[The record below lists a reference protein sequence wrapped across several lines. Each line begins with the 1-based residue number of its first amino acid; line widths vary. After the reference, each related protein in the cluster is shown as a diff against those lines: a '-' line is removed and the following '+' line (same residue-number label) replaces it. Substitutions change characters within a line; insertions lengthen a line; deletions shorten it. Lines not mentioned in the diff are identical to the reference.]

1 MPNVIVKENETLD
14 SALRRFKRNCA
25 KQEFSRR
32 FAKVNITKN
41 QALDVKRNLK
51 LLENV
56 NITNMCRW
64 TEYWKQY
71 SVFYM
76 LGKFFP
82 NI

>member
-1 MPNVIVKENETLD
+1 MSSVIVKENETLD

-25 KQEFSRR
+25 KPGISRR
-32 FAKVNITKN
+32 FVRESTTRN

-56 NITNMCRW
+56 NITNMCKW

-71 SVFYM
+71 SVF
-76 LGKFFP
+76 
-82 NI
+82 

>member
-1 MPNVIVKENETLD
+1 MLYADSKETVP
-14 SALRRFKRNCA
+14 

-32 FAKVNITKN
+32 FAKENITKN

-56 NITNMCRW
+56 NITNMCKW

-71 SVFYM
+71 SVFYI
-76 LGKFFP
+76 LGKCFP
-82 NI
+82 NILKTLR